1 MNYEMWTPYAGHAE
15 ILLLMK
21 GKLIIGKV
29 KSSRLDTHDGP
40 THRDLQQVAKWE
52 MVGVI

>member
-1 MNYEMWTPYAGHAE
+1 MGTPCAGHAG

-21 GKLIIGKV
+21 GKWTIEKA
-29 KSSRLDTHDGP
+29 KSSRLDAHDGP
-40 THRDLQQVAKWE
+40 THRDLQQVAKKD

>member
-1 MNYEMWTPYAGHAE
+1 MPSAGHAG

-21 GKLIIGKV
+21 GKMTIGKV

-40 THRDLQQVAKWE
+40 ILKDLQQVAK
-52 MVGVI
+52 

>member
-1 MNYEMWTPYAGHAE
+1 MGTPYAGHAG

-21 GKLIIGKV
+21 GKWTIGKA

-40 THRDLQQVAKWE
+40 IHIYLQQVAKKN